1 MEKDNLNS
9 NNSFKDIDTK
19 LKKEF
24 NINDKL
30 YDNYDDYKNINNKN
44 KTIVKKEKQIIL
56 DEDKIKINKDNN

>member
-44 KTIVKKEKQIIL
+44 KTIVKKEK
-56 DEDKIKINKDNN
+56 